1 MPIIQDKAVIADKS
15 HGCPIG
21 EAFRPNVQGGNLPT
35 VPMNSVARQDMLI
48 RLENSIGELMDDAHS
63 TYQAN
68 CKKTGTTEIDPE
80 YITRLST
87 NEFFF
92 YTQEPLTLK
101 EFEELQNKIAEKA
114 KSLPSGVQLILGSFA
129 VKTDDY
135 KVMNVTPHITC
146 GQPPN
151 FNFIVKNHTSAIDVR
166 YKIPDGSGGTVVL
179 NMLDKTNINWVLPS
193 ISVDG
198 VDRNFTFNN
207 IVHCQTPSGTPFI
220 TAVDVCLDHKQGVAK
235 ANIDTL
241 ANTNPDILHQPIS
254 HVVVSNSIKLKRSE
268 CLEPYLMHVDPW
280 LSPLNCKKNITQ
292 QEAPLR
298 RLTFGNDGYVVYNLD
313 KHALYTRKEA
323 LELAKFAASLP
334 AAELDKIREHYCRE
348 GGDLTA
354 FDMIKNYNSDELITY
369 IQNQNTSDSDLKK
382 LLDSTQPY
390 LLNWLSADNADMFKL
405 FLSPIM
411 LSSTSNMNKI
421 PQILLSLP
429 KENRFDVVK
438 IKDIYE
444 RTVLHQTVQNSAVFD
459 NILNALPEKNRLEAL
474 KVQDRNGYTALHCAA
489 SNPDSLNTMLSAL
502 PEKERLEALKVQ
514 DCNGQTVLHWAAQ
527 NPKSLEII
535 LQKLPETDRLPLTK
549 IKNNNE
555 QTALHL
561 AAQNPDSITTIITA
575 LPKTERLEALKMQD
589 KDGYTALH
597 WAANIPSRSKCV
609 WRIDQ

>member
-1 MPIIQDKAVIADKS
+1 
-15 HGCPIG
+15 
-21 EAFRPNVQGGNLPT
+21 
-35 VPMNSVARQDMLI
+35 ML
-48 RLENSIGELMDDAHS
+48 
-63 TYQAN
+63 
-68 CKKTGTTEIDPE
+68 
-80 YITRLST
+80 
-87 NEFFF
+87 
-92 YTQEPLTLK
+92 
-101 EFEELQNKIAEKA
+101 
-114 KSLPSGVQLILGSFA
+114 
-129 VKTDDY
+129 
-135 KVMNVTPHITC
+135 
-146 GQPPN
+146 
-151 FNFIVKNHTSAIDVR
+151 
-166 YKIPDGSGGTVVL
+166 
-179 NMLDKTNINWVLPS
+179 
-193 ISVDG
+193 
-198 VDRNFTFNN
+198 
-207 IVHCQTPSGTPFI
+207 PFI
-220 TAVDVCLDHKQGVAK
+220 TAVDVCLDHIQGVAK

-254 HVVVSNSIKLKRSE
+254 HIVVSNSIKLKRSE

-438 IKDIYE
+438 IKDIYG

-459 NILNALPEKNRLEAL
+459 NILN
-474 KVQDRNGYTALHCAA
+474 
-489 SNPDSLNTMLSAL
+489 AL

-609 WRIDQ
+609 WRIDQQGSRSFLPHIAAIDQSINLKISLKCSLSKK